1 MFFHSKRQQQEK
13 KPYISNL
20 VHTTRFW
27 NNLQAGRLKG
37 KSLEGKTIKQFWE
50 HEYQRALKNSQ
61 NRLISHM
68 LEGGETPK

>member
-1 MFFHSKRQQQEK
+1 MYVLCSFIQKGNNKKK

-27 NNLQAGRLKG
+27 NNFQAGRLKV

-50 HEYQRALKNSQ
+50 HEYQRALKNITF
-61 NRLISHM
+61 NN
-68 LEGGETPK
+68 